1 MKKLNKILIVLI
13 MALLCVFPV
22 LTGCEI
28 FFSSAR
34 ILKTPRIALSES
46 NNCLTWS
53 KIDNADT
60 YAIYS
65 NDQLA
70 DEVSS
75 NNNSMFIYD
84 LTSIIEESGTYK
96 FYVIARSASINKTD
110 SAKSNVVTF
119 NYTKKNLI
127 AKETPKESIDLTN
140 KIRLSLTGA
149 SLSYIPLTSDQLP
162 AGSENVE
169 YYVYLCSNST
179 EITSYKLNTVCED
192 LRANNWIS
200 KNEIYAIRIG
210 YNYTKDDENYKVIAS
225 DIIYYN
231 PDDNGSYTKQIYLFD
246 GFINDYYINSL
257 QELSNIIYY
266 SFINRMEDFNIKIGD
281 EFKNF
286 VTYSF
291 DGTNFLDKMDRAIL
305 YGLNQMYETMFYESS
320 NASNRFCAFNGS
332 YTDINIK
339 ISYGGFKE
347 CDTTIKPTKSSILSQ
362 AGTTPY
368 YERVS
373 YTSLKD
379 KYGEIYAFV
388 SDNQFLYTQVTTSEQ
403 LYWAVE
409 NKVTPVFEGVN
420 SSAYRIYKRA
430 KEVIKEIISDEM
442 SDYEKALSLF
452 DWISYNTSYDYTS
465 YTTPV
470 YSATVAQY
478 PTLLPCYYLE
488 GVFQRDGSQGYS
500 VCDGFSKAYSLMC
513 NMIGIDCIRVTGD
526 ADTGSSKGGH
536 AWNKVYIDTN
546 PLDSQKGK
554 YYLVDITWTEFQSSD
569 NQELLSHTYF
579 GLSDEDV
586 KDSHFQF
593 ANRDWKYKKYASPES
608 LYYYDYQKFTNN
620 GTTQNLV
627 VKNTQELTNM
637 FDYMF
642 NSHVG
647 TWEVIV
653 DYNYMVAEY
662 EKVNE
667 KYLSQTGIV
676 EEEIETT
683 SGTIKTQYNKAT
695 DVITYLKPQTNVFGW
710 TIGYQELYSIPY
722 YKLTS
727 YFQQNVMKPNK
738 FQEQYLHLN
747 NYSGKTL
754 KYDSQGGTGMLYV
767 IEQSL
772 LIDSDGEVEHLV
784 NALINRNI
792 SGEYTI
798 YALNSILDT
807 FSGADML
814 AKMTNMFSIYTL
826 NKNIDIS
833 FEIIEENI
841 TDSAGT
847 MTSFKMIVSQK

>member
-13 MALLCVFPV
+13 MALISVFPV

-53 KIDNADT
+53 KIDSADT

-84 LTSIIEESGTYK
+84 LTSIVDESGTYK
-96 FYVIARSASINKTD
+96 FYVIARSASINKQD

-119 NYTKKNLI
+119 NYTKKNVI
-127 AKETPKESIDLTN
+127 SKQTPTESIDLTN
-140 KIRLSLTGA
+140 KTQLSLTGT

-162 AGSENVE
+162 VGSENVE

-179 EITSYKLNTVCED
+179 EIASHKLDTTCED
-192 LRANNWIS
+192 LRVNNWIS

-210 YNYTKDDENYKVIAS
+210 YNYTKDGESYKVIAS

-231 PDDNGSYTKQIYLFD
+231 PDDNGGYTKQIYLFD
-246 GFINDYYINSL
+246 GFINDYYINSI

-266 SFINRMEDFNIKIGD
+266 SFINRIEDFNIKISD
-281 EFKNF
+281 EFKSF
-286 VTYSF
+286 VTCTF
-291 DGTNFLDKMDRAIL
+291 DGNNFLDKMDYAVL
-305 YGLNQMYETMFYESS
+305 YGLNQMYETMWYGS
-320 NASNRFCAFNGS
+320 NNVADRFCAFNGS

-347 CDTTIKPTKSSILSQ
+347 CDTTIKPLKSSILSQ

-368 YERVS
+368 YERVN

-379 KYGEIYAFV
+379 KYGDNYTFA
-388 SDNQFLYTQVTTSEQ
+388 SDKQFLYTSVTTSEQ

-409 NKVTPVFEGVN
+409 NKVTPVFESVN
-420 SSAYRIYKRA
+420 SSAYRIYKQA

-470 YSATVAQY
+470 YTETVAQY
-478 PTLLPCYYLE
+478 PTLHPCYYLE

-526 ADTGSSKGGH
+526 ANTGSSTGGH
-536 AWNKVYIDTN
+536 AWNKVYIDIDPTDN
-546 PLDSQKGK
+546 IEGK
-554 YYLVDITWTEFQSSD
+554 YYLADITWTEFQSTD

-586 KDSHFQF
+586 KDTHFQF
-593 ANRDWKYKKYASPES
+593 AKRDWKYKKYASPES
-608 LYYYDYQKFTNN
+608 LYYYDNQKFTNN
-620 GTTQNLV
+620 GTTQSLV
-627 VKNTQELTNM
+627 IKNTQELQNA

-647 TWEVIV
+647 TWETII
-653 DYNYMVAEY
+653 DYNYMVTEY

-667 KYLSQTGIV
+667 KYLSQTGIE
-676 EEEIETT
+676 EEEIQT
-683 SGTIKTQYNKAT
+683 SVGTIKTQYNKAT
-695 DVITYLKPQTNVFGW
+695 DVLTYLKPETNIFGW
-710 TIGYQELYSIPY
+710 VIGYQELYSIPY
-722 YKLTS
+722 YKLTTF
-727 YFQQNVMKPNK
+727 FQQNVMKPNK
-738 FQEQYLHLN
+738 FQEQYLHLD
-747 NYSGKTL
+747 NYYNQTL
-754 KYDSQGGTGMLYV
+754 EYDSQGNKGMLY
-767 IEQSL
+767 IIAQSL

-784 NALINRNI
+784 NSLLSRNI

-807 FSGADML
+807 FSGSDML
-814 AKMTNMFSIYTL
+814 AKMTNMFNAYTQS
-826 NKNIDIS
+826 KSIDIS

-841 TDSAGT
+841 TDSSGT
-847 MTSFKMIVSQK
+847 MTSFKMIVGQK

>member
-1 MKKLNKILIVLI
+1 M
-13 MALLCVFPV
+13 
-22 LTGCEI
+22 
-28 FFSSAR
+28 
-34 ILKTPRIALSES
+34 
-46 NNCLTWS
+46 
-53 KIDNADT
+53 
-60 YAIYS
+60 
-65 NDQLA
+65 
-70 DEVSS
+70 
-75 NNNSMFIYD
+75 
-84 LTSIIEESGTYK
+84 
-96 FYVIARSASINKTD
+96 
-110 SAKSNVVTF
+110 
-119 NYTKKNLI
+119 
-127 AKETPKESIDLTN
+127 
-140 KIRLSLTGA
+140 
-149 SLSYIPLTSDQLP
+149 
-162 AGSENVE
+162 
-169 YYVYLCSNST
+169 
-179 EITSYKLNTVCED
+179 
-192 LRANNWIS
+192 
-200 KNEIYAIRIG
+200 
-210 YNYTKDDENYKVIAS
+210 
-225 DIIYYN
+225 
-231 PDDNGSYTKQIYLFD
+231 
-246 GFINDYYINSL
+246 
-257 QELSNIIYY
+257 
-266 SFINRMEDFNIKIGD
+266 
-281 EFKNF
+281 
-286 VTYSF
+286 
-291 DGTNFLDKMDRAIL
+291 
-305 YGLNQMYETMFYESS
+305 
-320 NASNRFCAFNGS
+320 
-332 YTDINIK
+332 
-339 ISYGGFKE
+339 
-347 CDTTIKPTKSSILSQ
+347 
-362 AGTTPY
+362 
-368 YERVS
+368 
-373 YTSLKD
+373 
-379 KYGEIYAFV
+379 
-388 SDNQFLYTQVTTSEQ
+388 
-403 LYWAVE
+403 
-409 NKVTPVFEGVN
+409 
-420 SSAYRIYKRA
+420 
-430 KEVIKEIISDEM
+430 
-442 SDYEKALSLF
+442 
-452 DWISYNTSYDYTS
+452 
-465 YTTPV
+465 
-470 YSATVAQY
+470 
-478 PTLLPCYYLE
+478 
-488 GVFQRDGSQGYS
+488 
-500 VCDGFSKAYSLMC
+500 
-513 NMIGIDCIRVTGD
+513 
-526 ADTGSSKGGH
+526 
-536 AWNKVYIDTN
+536 
-546 PLDSQKGK
+546 
-554 YYLVDITWTEFQSSD
+554 
-569 NQELLSHTYF
+569 LSHTYF

-683 SGTIKTQYNKAT
+683 SGIIKTQYNKAT

-747 NYSGKTL
+747 NYSGKIL

-807 FSGADML
+807 FSGAEML

-847 MTSFKMIVSQK
+847 MTSYKMIVSQK

>member
-1 MKKLNKILIVLI
+1 
-13 MALLCVFPV
+13 
-22 LTGCEI
+22 
-28 FFSSAR
+28 
-34 ILKTPRIALSES
+34 
-46 NNCLTWS
+46 
-53 KIDNADT
+53 
-60 YAIYS
+60 
-65 NDQLA
+65 
-70 DEVSS
+70 
-75 NNNSMFIYD
+75 
-84 LTSIIEESGTYK
+84 
-96 FYVIARSASINKTD
+96 
-110 SAKSNVVTF
+110 
-119 NYTKKNLI
+119 
-127 AKETPKESIDLTN
+127 
-140 KIRLSLTGA
+140 
-149 SLSYIPLTSDQLP
+149 
-162 AGSENVE
+162 
-169 YYVYLCSNST
+169 
-179 EITSYKLNTVCED
+179 
-192 LRANNWIS
+192 
-200 KNEIYAIRIG
+200 
-210 YNYTKDDENYKVIAS
+210 
-225 DIIYYN
+225 
-231 PDDNGSYTKQIYLFD
+231 
-246 GFINDYYINSL
+246 
-257 QELSNIIYY
+257 
-266 SFINRMEDFNIKIGD
+266 
-281 EFKNF
+281 
-286 VTYSF
+286 
-291 DGTNFLDKMDRAIL
+291 
-305 YGLNQMYETMFYESS
+305 
-320 NASNRFCAFNGS
+320 
-332 YTDINIK
+332 
-339 ISYGGFKE
+339 
-347 CDTTIKPTKSSILSQ
+347 
-362 AGTTPY
+362 
-368 YERVS
+368 
-373 YTSLKD
+373 
-379 KYGEIYAFV
+379 
-388 SDNQFLYTQVTTSEQ
+388 
-403 LYWAVE
+403 
-409 NKVTPVFEGVN
+409 
-420 SSAYRIYKRA
+420 
-430 KEVIKEIISDEM
+430 M

-546 PLDSQKGK
+546 PLDNQKGK

-683 SGTIKTQYNKAT
+683 SGIIKTQYNKAT

-747 NYSGKTL
+747 NYSGKIL

-772 LIDSDGEVEHLV
+772 LIDSDGEVEHLA

-807 FSGADML
+807 FSGAEML